1 MRERGAPARGGGVAG
16 ESVIAFLFLLS
27 APLAEAREFPD
38 ARSCPRLPGANAEET
53 RKQCNELTREQ
64 LLALPTA
71 EFCEVAT
78 KKRTLSH
85 DLQTTDSIEEY
96 EAKFYTPKEY
106 MWEAPWKLAMYP
118 HSRTRSAALDGAV
131 AIAQWEGSQE
141 DLVKFLSK
149 PGTILSTFPDKNR
162 LGVYQKRNLQRTN
175 VQQIEQAQAQKA
187 VVCRQYGMANT
198 INCVHSLDTMLAM
211 MSPRDNGDTLVELM
225 IEVFTDPRYVEP
237 ARLAAKKVLA
247 RVRRD
252 LPEREGDLFGD
263 ILAAFVESGVPTP
276 EAEEMAWKFLA
287 MTQVHGVDSPMF
299 LRDLTTKANSP
310 ILIATAVIG
319 AGEYILDGRRV
330 KSGHLYSYPPNVRS
344 HCDFG
349 KAYHFWIA
357 AYLSRAL

>member
-1 MRERGAPARGGGVAG
+1 
-16 ESVIAFLFLLS
+16 
-27 APLAEAREFPD
+27 
-38 ARSCPRLPGANAEET
+38 
-53 RKQCNELTREQ
+53 
-64 LLALPTA
+64 
-71 EFCEVAT
+71 
-78 KKRTLSH
+78 
-85 DLQTTDSIEEY
+85 
-96 EAKFYTPKEY
+96 
-106 MWEAPWKLAMYP
+106 
-118 HSRTRSAALDGAV
+118 
-131 AIAQWEGSQE
+131 
-141 DLVKFLSK
+141 
-149 PGTILSTFPDKNR
+149 KNR

-187 VVCRQYGMANT
+187 VVCSQYGMANT

-357 AYLSRAL
+357 AYLSRALAKSSGNGDAAAAAAWITHLGYQMRGSFGSRDPRRPFTEDVYGVTNNGVRMDLAYAAAGARFGVQSAAGISKGLDIDEALRELLRHADPTLAPMSKSEAGDQYSGTGISGYRRFHQLFAPDKAFESFPR